1 MNDET
6 LLDELEC
13 ARVCAS
19 RRPCW
24 EVGAVGQDHTL
35 TLTLWNS
42 SRVEVSFPPDG
53 LQWLVVR
60 MYNAQEYDRYRFE
73 QGKLP
78 PMLVEAMLDME
89 IKPGVGRFAKRR

>member
-13 ARVCAS
+13 ARLCAS

-24 EVGAVGQDHTL
+24 EVGAIGSDHTL

-42 SRVEVSFPPDG
+42 SRVEVSFPADG

-60 MYNAQEYDRYRFE
+60 MYHAQEYDRYRFKRGE
-73 QGKLP
+73 LP
-78 PMLVEAMLDME
+78 HMLVEAMLDME
-89 IKPGVGRFAKRR
+89 IKPGVGRHATRR